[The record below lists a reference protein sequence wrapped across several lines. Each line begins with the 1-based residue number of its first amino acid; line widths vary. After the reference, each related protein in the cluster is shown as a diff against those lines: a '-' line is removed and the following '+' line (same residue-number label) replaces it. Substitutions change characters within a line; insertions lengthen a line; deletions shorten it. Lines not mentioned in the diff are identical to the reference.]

1 MSGWIFVWDGFGLLP
16 LTNQRPVIPASH
28 LVVWVMLVMY
38 AHAKAA
44 AFSLAKQK
52 RVCVPAWS
60 ETAV

>member
-1 MSGWIFVWDGFGLLP
+1 M
-16 LTNQRPVIPASH
+16 IPASH

-52 RVCVPAWS
+52 RLCVPAWS
-60 ETAV
+60 ETVLFDH